1 MSNDRPEANVIFHLQ
16 RNQKIVFFIRTL
28 WNMRCL
34 QFVGLCWQ
42 QKLTNGKSW
51 LILIANQRQNR
62 EILLLSVI
70 CTFIGW
76 FFLLKIIMH
85 GRSDL
90 ELSHSNKMEGYWAKS
105 IFMFS
110 KFSLTNVEKLIMEVY
125 HYEVGSLH
133 FKTGI
138 IYEGVEICKITLQL

>member
-1 MSNDRPEANVIFHLQ
+1 
-16 RNQKIVFFIRTL
+16 
-28 WNMRCL
+28 
-34 QFVGLCWQ
+34 
-42 QKLTNGKSW
+42 
-51 LILIANQRQNR
+51 
-62 EILLLSVI
+62 
-70 CTFIGW
+70 
-76 FFLLKIIMH
+76 MH

-138 IYEGVEICKITLQL
+138 MGQFSRMI